1 MTFLPRRQP
10 DGDADLDILWE
21 EAMFVQKFRAS
32 SPFRIIR
39 AAVPA
44 AVIAMIGLAI
54 NACGEQDPATSRVT
68 APDAAA
74 AVVNPASGTFYGATV
89 ALGPGN
95 ARTYVTIENGIPTEL
110 GVELN
115 EGALQ
120 GLPTAGEHDGHNNMQ
135 HMMESAWDLPL
146 PAQAVATA
154 YKSVYFG
161 WMPMGHG
168 APYDRPHFDF
178 HFYVVPTA
186 ERLAIDV
193 ADAQW
198 AQKAAAL
205 PSQEYWPARYFPLNL
220 LINKPAAEVTVPGM
234 GLHWLDVAAPELHGA
249 EFRYTLFYGS
259 WNGRIIFDEPMI
271 TKAVLESRESIDVT
285 LPPAARYASEGFR
298 AGGYRVYFDQT
309 TQRHRVAL
317 TQLTRQ

>member
-1 MTFLPRRQP
+1 MFSNRSR
-10 DGDADLDILWE
+10 ADLALQL
-21 EAMFVQKFRAS
+21 A
-32 SPFRIIR
+32 R

-44 AVIAMIGLAI
+44 AALGVLVLVI
-54 NACGEQDPATSRVT
+54 NACEEQNRTVSRVT
-68 APDAAA
+68 APDAAVLA
-74 AVVNPASGTFYGATV
+74 AGTRDGTYFGPTV
-89 ALGPGN
+89 TLKPGI
-95 ARTYVTIENGIPTEL
+95 ARTYVTISKGTPTEI

-120 GLPTAGEHDGHNNMQ
+120 GLPMTGGGDGHNSMQ
-135 HMMESAWDLPL
+135 HMMEATWDLPL
-146 PAQAVATA
+146 PPQAGATA

-186 ERLAIDV
+186 DRLAIDQSDP
-193 ADAQW
+193 AW
-198 AQKAAAL
+198 AQKAASL
-205 PSQEYWPARYFPLNL
+205 PSQEFWPARYVPLNL
-220 LINKPAAEVTVPGM
+220 LVNAPAAAVTVPKM
-234 GLHWLDVAAPELHGA
+234 GLHWLDTAAPELHGA

-271 TKAVLESRESIDVT
+271 TKAVLESRETVDVA
-285 LPPAARYASEGFR
+285 LPPAERYASEGLR
-298 AGGYRVYFDQT
+298 AGGYRVYFDQA

-317 TQLTRQ
+317 TRLDRQ